1 MELLSPTR
9 IDLNLVEN
17 TDTIPEFRLHP
28 SVASTTLEMG
38 GLAIKFAQ
46 VKRAPRYDNVHRE
59 NDAEHS
65 FMLALTANELASE
78 HYANMN
84 AAKVTQLAIFHDIV
98 EIEKGDVH
106 TFQFTPEQMAEKHTA
121 EQAVLEK
128 LLRTLPRHTAKLV
141 MEYEEQQT
149 VEARFVKAVDKLLPV
164 ATDIIGPG
172 RLVMKEEY
180 GVTTLEELIAS
191 HDKLH
196 SRIADSFE
204 EFPLIVEAHKAL
216 CRLFQEE
223 FELSATR
230 LSQ

>member
-1 MELLSPTR
+1 METLSLTK
-9 IDLNLVEN
+9 IDLNRTEN
-17 TDTIPEFRLHP
+17 TGSLSEFQTRP
-28 SVASTTLEMG
+28 SVAARTLEMG

-46 VKRAPRYDNVHRE
+46 VKRAPRYNDVHRE

-78 HYANMN
+78 HYASMN

-106 TFQFTPEQMAEKHTA
+106 TFKFTPEQMAEKHIA

-128 LLRTLPRHTAKLV
+128 LLRTLPRHTANLV
-141 MEYEEQQT
+141 LEYEEQQT

-191 HDKLH
+191 HNMLH
-196 SRIADSFE
+196 GRIADSFE

-223 FELSATR
+223 FELSTTG
-230 LSQ
+230 